1 MTLPVPAR
9 ASLIGRLVLA
19 VALALGASLAVTT
32 PPASAAAATPAD
44 LRATGSPVPT
54 LSWGAVPTADRY
66 RVQGSE
72 DASFANTLFN
82 DETSGT
88 SYTPTRPFRAGTL
101 YWRVQASDQ
110 TGSSSFATSQVTIA
124 PPAVPQNV
132 AVTAPGGTVLPPVAP
147 PVISWAPVAGA
158 TSYQVEMDAEG
169 DGVGG
174 TLRDNIRTT
183 TYVWSD
189 PQGVGERSGTED
201 FFVRVRARFDF
212 DLQSDWSAWVRY
224 DVAQLPP
231 VTSSACATG
240 LVCAPDPA
248 TGVRGSRTVQDVVFD
263 WDPVKGAKQ
272 YEIWVALDRDFNNQV
287 EKRTV
292 SSTRYSPQTTYDNNN
307 YFWKVRAYNAADQ
320 PTPWPTDPNVF
331 QRRWPMA
338 PSLVYPPVATSPVVD
353 DDLYFQWSP
362 VKHATR
368 YRLDVGGD
376 VNFTPG
382 SYNTCYTASTTY
394 TPGYRGSDPCMP
406 SQGSLVYWRVFAYD
420 NPGPFGTPDTGEP
433 GIESNVSAT
442 GRFVYD
448 SGAVVLTAP
457 ADGATVT
464 VPTMAWEPSVDA
476 ERYRVTVTNAST
488 GEERVIET
496 TALSWTP
503 TDRLPSDSDQADP
516 AKQPDTFVWKVSAKD
531 ADGKYSPA
539 PVYANRSFVLPEGP
553 VEAGAQP
560 LEPLANSHDTITSRF
575 PSLSWQAWPST
586 EQNPIYYRL
595 KVRQAGYVFG
605 TNETEVLSANITYP
619 SVTDWNDFFLS
630 PGSYDWWVEAR
641 SASTGLYLG
650 EGSKSTFTITDQG
663 EVTGQRLALDGK
675 AVDAGNTCN
684 RRLVL
689 VDQVPDEET
698 VCQGLPSTPVLD
710 WDSIPGAGGY
720 MVYLSEDP
728 DFTNLLMDPR
738 STSTQNSRWTPSFSD
753 NIPAFD
759 DNESGPAYYWFVR
772 PCVRIRPFLNCGP
785 DPSGSEDVGTNAFR
799 KVSPEVVLTQP
810 AAGASFADEV
820 TFTWQDYYDTNQATL
835 SPYGGSTP
843 SHQSGKR
850 YRIQVAQSA
859 TITDQNAIDDRFVD
873 QATYTAF
880 ENTYPEGD
888 LWWRVQAIDARD
900 NRLSWSATRKI
911 VKATPAPNLD
921 PNVAAPVER
930 PTVDSLARPTFGS
943 HVSAG
948 PVTFQWSAE
957 TFDGTW
963 DIELYKNDDTTLSGA
978 NRVFAETVRQAAF
991 AWTEPLN
998 PSSEAYRWRVRRTD
1012 VRGKP
1017 GRWSDFGRF
1026 WVDPLPIS
1034 LASPADGAV
1043 VDPTGA
1049 AFTWTP
1055 YSAGSSAQAS
1065 RYVFDIDPVGG
1076 VGFNPGGVSTVATAW
1091 TPVQSMPSGSYTWT
1105 VTAYDARGNR
1115 IGSSPAR
1122 RFEVDGAVRVVTPV
1136 QIQAPLGSAVGQTLT
1151 STPPTWSRPDVQMT
1165 YQWLRDGN
1173 AIGNANGPT
1182 YTLTT
1187 EDYTRVVSLRVTG
1200 RKPSY
1205 TDGTS
1210 TSNAV
1215 SVTAGGA
1222 LQNVGQ
1228 PVVSGSAAVGS
1239 SLQVTAGAWSPGAT
1253 RIRYQWLRQGAPI
1266 PDATGSGYTVQ
1277 AVDAG
1282 KDLSVTVFASAQG
1295 FGEGATTTAAVSVA
1309 RMKSTVTGAL
1319 QADRV
1324 SRKKRAKLGITVSVP
1339 NLSGPTGGVQVLD
1352 KGKKIA
1358 QITLSPNKNGAATI
1372 KLPKLKKGKHKLQ
1385 VVYLGNAQVFGSK
1398 SKKITLYITK

>member
-1 MTLPVPAR
+1 MTSTVPAR
-9 ASLIGRLVLA
+9 HSLISKLVLVLA
-19 VALALGASLAVTT
+19 MALGTSLVVSP
-32 PPASAAAATPAD
+32 PPARAAAAAPTNLSAS
-44 LRATGSPVPT
+44 GSPVPT
-54 LSWGAVPTADRY
+54 LSWSAVPTADRY

-72 DASFANTLFN
+72 DASFANLLF
-82 DETSGT
+82 DAETTGF

-101 YWRVQASDQ
+101 HWRVQASDP
-110 TGSSSFATSQVTIA
+110 TGSSSFATAQTTIA
-124 PPAVPQNV
+124 PPAVPKNV
-132 AVTAPGGTVLPPVAP
+132 AVSAPGGTVLPPVSP

-174 TLRDNIRTT
+174 TLRDGIRTT
-183 TYVWSD
+183 TYVWPD
-189 PQGVGERSGTED
+189 PQGVGERAGTED

-224 DVAQLPP
+224 DVAQLPA
-231 VTSSACATG
+231 VTSSTCATG
-240 LVCAPDPA
+240 LVCAPDPSA
-248 TGVRGSRTVQDVVFD
+248 GVRASRTVQDVVFD

-287 EKRTV
+287 EKRIV
-292 SSTRYSPQTTYDNNN
+292 SSTRYSPSTSYDNNN

-320 PTPWPTDPNVF
+320 PTPWPANPNVF
-331 QRRWPMA
+331 QRRWPMS
-338 PSLVYPPVATSPVVD
+338 PTLVYPPVASTPAVD

-376 VNFTPG
+376 VNFTPD
-382 SYNTCYTASTTY
+382 SYSTCYTAGTTY
-394 TPGYRGSDPCMP
+394 TPGYRAGDPCMP
-406 SQGSLVYWRVFAYD
+406 TQGSVVFWRVFAYD
-420 NPGPFGTPDTGEP
+420 HPGPYGTPDTGQP

-448 SGAVVLTAP
+448 SGEVIQTAP
-457 ADGATVT
+457 ADGALVT
-464 VPTMAWEPSVDA
+464 VPTMAWQPSIDA
-476 ERYRVTVTNAST
+476 TGYRVTVTNVAT
-488 GEERVIET
+488 GEERVVDT

-503 TDRLPSDSDQADP
+503 TDRLPSDSDTADP
-516 AKQPDTFVWKVSAKD
+516 DRLPDTFAWKVAARD
-531 ADGKYSPA
+531 ADGKLSPA
-539 PVYANRSFVLPEGP
+539 LVYATRTFRLPEGP
-553 VEAGAQP
+553 LAAGSQP
-560 LEPLANSHDTITSRF
+560 LRPLPNAYTTIKSRF
-575 PSLSWQAWPST
+575 PSLSWQPATST
-586 EQNPIYYRL
+586 DQNPIYYRL
-595 KVRQAGYVFG
+595 KVEQAGYVFG
-605 TNETEVLSANITYP
+605 TNETAVLSAALTYP
-619 SVTDWNDFFLS
+619 AVTDTSDFFLS
-630 PGSYDWWVEAR
+630 PGTYDWWVEAR
-641 SASTGLYLG
+641 NAATGQIVQTG
-650 EGSKSTFTITDQG
+650 ERSTFTIEDQG

-675 AVDAGNTCN
+675 ALDAGNTCN

-689 VDQVPDEET
+689 VDNVADEQT
-698 VCQGLPSTPVLD
+698 ICQGLPSTPVLD
-710 WDSIPGAGGY
+710 WESSPGAGGY

-728 DFTNLLMDPR
+728 DFTNLLLDPR
-738 STSTQNSRWTPSFSD
+738 STSTTNSRWTPTFADS
-753 NIPAFD
+753 IPAFD

-772 PCVRIRPFLNCGP
+772 PCVRINPFVNCGP

-810 AAGASFADEV
+810 VADASFADEI
-820 TFTWQDYYDTNQATL
+820 TFTWQDYYDTNQATAA
-835 SPYGGSTP
+835 PYGGSAP

-859 TITDQNAIDDRFVD
+859 TITDANAIDDQLVD

-880 ENTYPEGD
+880 TNTYPEGD

-900 NRLSWSATRKI
+900 NRLTWSDTRKI

-921 PNVAAPVER
+921 PTVAAPVER
-930 PTVDSLARPTFGS
+930 PTVDALARPAFNS
-943 HVSAG
+943 HLSAG

-957 TFDGTW
+957 TFDATW
-963 DIELYKNDDTTLSGA
+963 DIEVYKNDDTTLSAG
-978 NRVFAETVRQAAF
+978 NRVFADTARQAAY
-991 AWTEPLN
+991 AWTEPLA

-1034 LASPADGAV
+1034 LSSPADTAV
-1043 VDPTGA
+1043 IDPNGM

-1055 YSAGSSAQAS
+1055 YASASTAQAS
-1065 RYVFDIDPVGG
+1065 KYVVDIDPLGG
-1076 VGFNPGGVSTVATAW
+1076 VGFNPGPVTTVATTW
-1091 TPVQSMPSGSYTWT
+1091 TPTQAMPSGSFTWT
-1105 VTAYDARGNR
+1105 VTAYDARGNL
-1115 IGSSPAR
+1115 IGSSPTR
-1122 RFEVDGAVRVVTPV
+1122 RFEVDGAVRALVPT
-1136 QIQAPLGSAVGQTLT
+1136 QIQAPTGSAVGQTLT
-1151 STPPTWSRPDVQMT
+1151 STAPTWSRPDVETT
-1165 YQWLRDGN
+1165 YQWLRDGQ

-1182 YTLTT
+1182 YTLTVD
-1187 EDYTRVVSLRVTG
+1187 DYTRVVTLRATG

-1210 TSNAV
+1210 VSNAV

-1222 LQNVGQ
+1222 LQSTGQ
-1228 PVVSGSAAVGS
+1228 PVISGTAAVGS
-1239 SLQVTAGAWSPGAT
+1239 SLQVTSGSWNPSPS

-1266 PDATGSGYTVQ
+1266 PDATGSGYTLRPE
-1277 AVDAG
+1277 DAG
-1282 KDLSVTVFASAQG
+1282 KDLSVTVLASAQG
-1295 FGEGATTTAAVSVA
+1295 FAEGGTTTAAVAVA

-1324 SRKKRAKLGITVSVP
+1324 SKKKRAKLGVTVSVP
-1339 NLSGPTGGVQVLD
+1339 NLTGPTGAVQVLD

-1385 VVYLGNAQVFGSK
+1385 VVYMGTAQVFGSK
-1398 SKKITLYITK
+1398 SKTIVLYITK